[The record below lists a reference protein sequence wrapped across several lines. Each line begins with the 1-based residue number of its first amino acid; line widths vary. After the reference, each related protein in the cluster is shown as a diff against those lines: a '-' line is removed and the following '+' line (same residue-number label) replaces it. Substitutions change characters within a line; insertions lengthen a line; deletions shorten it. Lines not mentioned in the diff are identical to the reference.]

1 MEWVPAPLQSA
12 PTPELGTSTPP
23 LPPQVLIILAE
34 NLETDTDRGWGFIAI
49 NRGRCTV
56 NIGLKDFQLE
66 IIVLLLPRAAEGT
79 GWNDG
84 GEVVCETGGARIN
97 NYLK

>member
-1 MEWVPAPLQSA
+1 MPAPLQSA

-34 NLETDTDRGWGFIAI
+34 NLETDTDRGCGFIDI
-49 NRGRCTV
+49 NRGGGALLTSA
-56 NIGLKDFQLE
+56 LKDFQLE